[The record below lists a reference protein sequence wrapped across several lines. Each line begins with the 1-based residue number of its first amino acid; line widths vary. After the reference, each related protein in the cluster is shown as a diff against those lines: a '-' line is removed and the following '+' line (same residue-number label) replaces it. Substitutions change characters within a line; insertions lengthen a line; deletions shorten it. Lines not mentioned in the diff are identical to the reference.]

1 MSWLT
6 RLGLG
11 GVQYRQGFPV
21 LSGAVPFFGH
31 LPRIC
36 FDAVGV
42 LQRARE
48 ALGPAFW
55 VALGPGSPHLFCM
68 GPEGFELLKN
78 RDIRMQGAFRGMEAL
93 VESSAIVHDGASHS
107 RLRSALNPTFSQRG
121 MLGAGIGAIMA
132 EVIGERIDRWTQ
144 KRDVAVLK
152 EAQGLA
158 LDIIFRV
165 AGVESESLEEWR
177 RDYREA
183 VLLLIPVRVDFPG
196 SPRRRAEQAV
206 ARLNQRLLGIAR
218 AARKKPEGR
227 SLTHSLLQARDE
239 QGNPLSDQ
247 ELVANLRILFLAGH
261 ETTAAVIAWVVLML
275 AMRPA
280 LWEQLVAEAEPGGA
294 AVPTSLAEA
303 KAYPFSEALFRETMR
318 RYTPIWNTKRLTGAE
333 VPFQGY
339 RIPAGTPLALPIASY
354 LMEPALYPRPEQFEP
369 GRWLGRPAPSALELA
384 AFGGGPHFC
393 LGYHLAWLEVQ
404 QLLILLAQKMR
415 AAGLRPR
422 IPDGPGPREI
432 FFPLRHPIGGTRV
445 VFS

>member
-1 MSWLT
+1 MSWLS

-21 LSGAVPFFGH
+21 LPGALPLLGH
-31 LPRIC
+31 LPRVGL
-36 FDAVGV
+36 DAVGV
-42 LQRARE
+42 LQRAQE

-55 VALGPGSPHLFCM
+55 VTVGPGSTHLFCL

-78 RDIRMQGAFRGMEAL
+78 RAIKMKGAFRGMEAL
-93 VESSAIVHDGASHS
+93 VESSAIVHDGAPHA

-121 MLGAGIGAIMA
+121 MLGAGVGSIMA
-132 EVIGERIDRWTQ
+132 EVIAERIERWVTG
-144 KRDVAVLK
+144 REVAVLK

-165 AGVESESLEEWR
+165 AGVDPSSLEEWR

-183 VLLLIPVRVDFPG
+183 MLLVIPFRLDFPG
-196 SPRRRAEQAV
+196 SPRRRAERAV
-206 ARLNQRLLGIAR
+206 ARLNQRLLDIAR
-218 AARKKPEGR
+218 AARERPEGR
-227 SLTHSLLQARDE
+227 SLTHSLLMARDE
-239 QGNPLSDQ
+239 QGKPLTDQ

-261 ETTAAVIAWVVLML
+261 ETTAAVIAWAVLML

-280 LWEQLVAEAEPGGA
+280 LWDQLAAEVEKAGSA
-294 AVPTSLAEA
+294 IPTSLADA
-303 KAYPFSEALFRETMR
+303 KAYPFAEALFRETMR
-318 RYTPIWNTKRLTGAE
+318 RYTPVWFTNRVTGEE
-333 VPFQGY
+333 VPFSGY
-339 RIPAGTPLALPIASY
+339 RIPPGTSLGLPIATY
-354 LMEPALYPRPEQFEP
+354 LMDAALYPRPEQFDP

-404 QLLILLAQKMR
+404 QLLVVLAQKMR
-415 AAGLRPR
+415 SAGLRPR

-445 VFS
+445 VFC